1 MSIYLR
7 DTTLVP
13 RHMNIHAYQAKEI
26 LRASG
31 IPVPPGEV
39 ATTPD
44 EAVAIAELP
53 KSPLSRGAITYTEN
67 R

>member
-1 MSIYLR
+1 
-7 DTTLVP
+7 
-13 RHMNIHAYQAKEI
+13 MNIHAYQAKEI